1 MVLDELENYKV
12 INSISKK
19 IKKISLL
26 IENILAWMG
35 QYGEYQELN

>member
-26 IENILAWMG
+26 IENILDWIAM
-35 QYGEYQELN
+35 